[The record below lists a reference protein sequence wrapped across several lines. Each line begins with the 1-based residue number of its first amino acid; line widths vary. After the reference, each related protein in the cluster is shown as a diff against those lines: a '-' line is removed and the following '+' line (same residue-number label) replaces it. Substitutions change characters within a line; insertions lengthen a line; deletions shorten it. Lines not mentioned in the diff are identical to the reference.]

1 MPCYDEKLT
10 VIVQLPINSGG
21 STWPWNSAM
30 VVSMLCIGAI
40 SWLLFFIVQKR
51 LAKIPIIPMHLFMQ
65 RSTLI
70 LLLQAP
76 AYDFV
81 WQVDLYFLPLYFQD
95 VRGYTALQTATLLLP
110 LLVTLSVAGAV
121 SGPLMTKFAR
131 YVSVSHRFVHVS
143 PLTSLQIWSGTVD
156 RVCVLAARS
165 RTESQLFTHN
175 SRLGRSHDTHRRGHR
190 HRLRAPAW

>member
-1 MPCYDEKLT
+1 MLT
-10 VIVQLPINSGG
+10 VTVQLPINSGG

-30 VVSMLCIGAI
+30 VISMLCIGAI

-51 LAKIPIIPMHLFMQ
+51 LARIPIIPLHLFTQ
-65 RSTLI
+65 RLTLI

-131 YVSVSHRFVHVS
+131 YLPPSHRFVDVS
-143 PLTSLQIWSGTVD
+143 PLTHLQIRSGTVD
-156 RVCVLAARS
+156 WIRVLAARS
-165 RTESQLFTHN
+165 WAESQLLTHH
-175 SRLGRSHDTHRRGHR
+175 SSVGRGVDAHRRRNR
-190 HRLRAPAW
+190 HRLRTPAW

>member
-1 MPCYDEKLT
+1 M
-10 VIVQLPINSGG
+10 VI
-21 STWPWNSAM
+21 
-30 VVSMLCIGAI
+30 SMMCIGAV
-40 SWLLFFIVQKR
+40 SWLLFFVVQKR
-51 LAKIPIIPMHLFMQ
+51 LARIPIIPLHLFTQ

-95 VRGYTALQTATLLLP
+95 VRSYTALQTATLLLP

-131 YVSVSHRFVHVS
+131 YSSLSHRLAIARNNDSSADMVQCYGS
-143 PLTSLQIWSGTVD
+143 ALRSG
-156 RVCVLAARS
+156 CL
-165 RTESQLFTHN
+165 ES
-175 SRLGRSHDTHRRGHR
+175 G
-190 HRLRAPAW
+190 